1 MAHAAK
7 NLDRWR
13 LCGAHVMLAR
23 SLKIGIVCP
32 YSWDTPGGVQNHVR
46 DLAEFLIA
54 AGHHVSVLAP
64 VIDEKS
70 LPDYVVNAGK
80 PISIPYNGAV
90 ARILFGPVAFARVR
104 QWISH
109 GEFDL
114 LHLHEPAIPSISL
127 LACWAADGPMVGT
140 FHAAAKRQKI
150 IFAIGPILEPAI
162 EKLSARIAVSEAARL
177 TLTDHLDTDAVVIPN
192 GIYAS
197 RYQDGKPQE
206 RWQGNTIGFIG
217 RFEEPRKG
225 LSVLLEALPVIARF
239 APDVKVFVAG
249 PGDPAEVEKSIDPQL
264 RHRFNFLG
272 KISEED
278 KANFMTS
285 VALYVAPNTGGESFG
300 IILAEALAGGACVV
314 ASDIPA
320 FDDLLGHGE
329 FGALFKSEDST
340 DLAKIIIDLLRDEK
354 KRTELASAGRKR
366 GQSFDWNVIAQQIY
380 SVYEMSIVGSE
391 KVKLASDTRSWNRFL
406 SKDDK

>member
-1 MAHAAK
+1 
-7 NLDRWR
+7 
-13 LCGAHVMLAR
+13 MLNR

-32 YSWDTPGGVQNHVR
+32 YSWDTPGGVQNHIR

-54 AGHHVSVLAP
+54 AGHNVSVLAP
-64 VIDEKS
+64 AIDETK

-90 ARILFGPVAFARVR
+90 ARVLFGPVAFARVR
-104 QWISH
+104 QWISQ
-109 GEFDL
+109 GDFDL

-177 TLTDHLDTDAVVIPN
+177 TLTDHLDTDAVIIPN
-192 GIYAS
+192 GIYVN
-197 RYQDGKPQE
+197 RYSEGKSIQK
-206 RWQGNTIGFIG
+206 WSGNTIGFIG

-225 LSVLLEALPVIARF
+225 LSVLVDALPVISRF
-239 APDVKVFVAG
+239 APDVRVLVAG
-249 PGDPAEVEKSIDPQL
+249 PGDPAEVIENIDPQL
-264 RHRFNFLG
+264 RQRFEFLG
-272 KISEED
+272 KITEAE
-278 KANFMTS
+278 KADFMSS
-285 VALYVAPNTGGESFG
+285 VVVYVAPNTGGESFG

-320 FDDLLGHGE
+320 FDDLLGQGE
-329 FGALFKSEDST
+329 YGALFESESAT
-340 DLAKIIIDLLRDEK
+340 ELAKVVIDLLRDEN
-354 KRTELASAGRKR
+354 KRKELSSR
-366 GQSFDWNVIAQQIY
+366 GKERAQLFNWTVVAEQIY
-380 SVYEMSIVGSE
+380 SVYEMSIVGSP
-391 KVKLASDTRSWNRFL
+391 KVRLASDTRPWNRFL
-406 SKDDK
+406 GKEEKQ